1 MKLRIRG
8 NSIRLRVTRAE
19 LATVAQDG
27 ELRDV
32 VIFGP
37 GVELGYALKI
47 AGAGKGLSADLSDRE
62 ITIFVPE
69 SRAREWLD
77 TELVSLRGEQDLD
90 NGDSLKILVE
100 KDFACLVPREGED
113 DSDAFPHPEA
123 ETGESC

>member
-8 NSIRLRVTRAE
+8 NSIRLRVTRTE
-19 LATVAQDG
+19 LATIAEDG

-32 VIFGP
+32 VAFGP
-37 GVELGYALKI
+37 GTELGYSLRVV
-47 AGAGKGLSADLSDRE
+47 GTVSGLSADFSEGE
-62 ITIFVPE
+62 ITISVPA
-69 SRAREWLD
+69 SGAREWLD
-77 TELVSLRGEQDLD
+77 SKLVSLRGEQRLD

-100 KDFACLVPREGED
+100 KDFACLVAREGED